1 MHIADLEVSL
11 PTSEMPDEDIL
22 ARLLGELPDAVIVVD
37 AQGCLRWANRTA
49 QSLFGRS
56 LADAIGTSVIDF
68 VHPDDLEL
76 ALRSLSSVQGK
87 EVGAPIDI
95 RCSATTGWRLMELV
109 GAPVGWF
116 EDGAILL
123 CLRDLTQR
131 RRFELVHDHDARLRS
146 LVHNSAAV
154 TMLVSPDGCIQSV
167 SGAVTRLLGHDPE
180 ILEGL
185 PLADLVP
192 EGDRPILAGAF
203 EHASRGASVAGPV
216 AVTLS
221 LIRHGNMG
229 TLPFELAFVN
239 LISDP
244 TVGGYVVTGHDVTDR
259 QQADFEVRKTLSLLT
274 ATLDATADGI
284 LVVDTD
290 GQIVSFNQRLIEMW
304 RVPES
309 VLNNNDRRSV
319 TAYVR
324 EQLASPDEYV
334 AKVKKVYAE
343 LEGDSEDVLLLKDG
357 RVFERISKP
366 QSIDDKIVGRVWS
379 FRDVTDRRQLEER
392 LSYQAFH
399 DSLTGLGNRA
409 HFQDRLRHAVAR
421 LERTHGH
428 LAVLFLDLDNL
439 KMINDTLGHSAGDTL
454 LKTTADNILRCLR
467 TADTAAR
474 LGGDEFGILIEELA
488 STDQA
493 FKLAE
498 RILEASRRP
507 LTAGTTEMQA
517 TVSIGITFHRPGT
530 TYEQL
535 LCDADLAMYL
545 AKDRGGDRYA
555 ELDGSRRD
563 EDPQTQSITVG
574 EPPER
579 PG

>member
-1 MHIADLEVSL
+1 MQIAGLENSI
-11 PTSEMPDEDIL
+11 PTSEAPDEEVL

-37 AQGCLRWANRTA
+37 AQGCLKWANRTA
-49 QSLFGRS
+49 LSLFGRS
-56 LADAIGTSVIDF
+56 LADSIGTSAIDL

-87 EVGAPIDI
+87 DVGAPIEI
-95 RCSATTGWRLMELV
+95 RCRATTGWRLMELV
-109 GAPVGWF
+109 GAPVGWLQ
-116 EDGAILL
+116 DGAILL
-123 CLRDLTQR
+123 SLRDLTQR

-185 PLADLVP
+185 PLANLVP
-192 EGDRPILAGAF
+192 EDDRPILAGAF
-203 EHASRGASVAGPV
+203 EHASRDASVSGPV
-216 AVTLS
+216 TVTLP

-229 TLPFELAFVN
+229 ALPFELAFVN

-259 QQADFEVRKTLSLLT
+259 QRSDFEVRKALSLLT

-284 LVVDTD
+284 LVVDTE
-290 GQIVSFNQRLIEMW
+290 GNIVSFNQRLIEMW

-309 VLNNNDRRSV
+309 VLKNNDRRAV
-319 TAYVR
+319 TAHVR
-324 EQLASPDEYV
+324 DQLASPDEYV
-334 AKVKKVYAE
+334 AKVEKVYAD
-343 LEGDSEDVLLLKDG
+343 LEGESDDVLVFKDG

-366 QSIDDKIVGRVWS
+366 QSVDDKIVGRVWS
-379 FRDVTDRRQLEER
+379 FRDVTDRKQLEER
-392 LSYQAFH
+392 LSHQAFH

-409 HFQDRLRHAVAR
+409 LFQDRLQHAVAR
-421 LERTHGH
+421 LERTQGH

-454 LKTTADNILRCLR
+454 LKTMAENIRGCLR
-467 TADTAAR
+467 SADTAAR
-474 LGGDEFGILIEELA
+474 LGGDEFGILIEELT
-488 STDQA
+488 STDEA
-493 FKLAE
+493 FTLAE

-507 LTAGTTEMQA
+507 LIAGVTDLQA

-555 ELDGSRRD
+555 ELECGGRD
-563 EDPQTQSITVG
+563 THPVM
-574 EPPER
+574 
-579 PG
+579 